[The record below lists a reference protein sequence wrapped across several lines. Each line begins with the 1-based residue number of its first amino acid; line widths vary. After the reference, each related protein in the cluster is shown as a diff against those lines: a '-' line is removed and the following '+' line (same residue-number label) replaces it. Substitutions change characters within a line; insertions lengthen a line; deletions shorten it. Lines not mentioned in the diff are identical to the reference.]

1 MTTNVES
8 ALAELF
14 RYPLMSALFDRRT
27 RRISQGTSILA
38 GDLSYES
45 HNDPAPLSAL
55 EEAVLI
61 ASTGLTGVTMHDGPL
76 TKPDGTQE
84 LGTPFIN
91 VLGRSAS
98 SADNCQATS
107 FFMINDEGIWL
118 IRNLRGREAL
128 ETMGE
133 LSPNRSEWSEG
144 DWIASAEA
152 VKYRVYDQRLEFPR
166 EFPYYI
172 GWNKQTSNRPGTTIF
187 FPVVDCTR
195 QYINALLILLSEPDG
210 QRPLFIDDWRKFH
223 PRSVVDWVAWS
234 GSLLGMSQKIPYH
247 PIGGVKHVRSGFLS
261 ADITVPLGAAH
272 TLRTDYGAFFLMQNL
287 MLVGQALGLGG
298 WVHGA
303 PLMPFVFER
312 DPAKQWLGLG
322 FRMQP
327 LNKKLGSWP
336 PIPASQPNPVGID
349 GVLEG
354 LCPPY
359 VRSMD
364 DAVDMVIEDKFGERG
379 TYGDA
384 DIFSRP
390 YNSNQHGEAYLRD
403 AKNHTPE
410 AIAYT
415 KEICNYIYDTY
426 GRFPAHV
433 DSFYTPDV
441 WVQFS
446 HLEIEYY
453 ERFYDPK
460 LFSRQA
466 QHSALWGE
474 H

>member
-1 MTTNVES
+1 MTTNVQS

-27 RRISQGTSILA
+27 RRISRGTSIMA

-45 HNDPAPLSAL
+45 PNDPAPLAAL

-91 VLGRSAS
+91 ILGRSAS

-133 LSPNRSEWSEG
+133 LSPNRAEWSEG
-144 DWIASAEA
+144 DWIAAADA
-152 VKYRVYDQRLEFPR
+152 VKYKVYDQRLEFPR

-223 PRSVVDWVAWS
+223 PKSIVDWVAWA

-261 ADITVPLGAAH
+261 SDITVPLGAAH
-272 TLRTDYGAFFLMQNL
+272 ALRTDYGAFFLMQNL
-287 MLVGQALGLGG
+287 MLVGQGLGLGG

-322 FRMQP
+322 FRIQE

-359 VRSMD
+359 VMSMD
-364 DAVDMVIEDKFGERG
+364 DAVDVVIEDKFGERG

-384 DIFSRP
+384 DVFSRS

-403 AKNHTPE
+403 AKRYTPE
-410 AIAYT
+410 AIEYT

-453 ERFYDPK
+453 EKFYDPK

-466 QHSALWGE
+466 EHSALWGE